1 MQNTMKSVAR
11 LMGNLSQG
19 ALWIAGI
26 GLVLM
31 TMFIAAQVIW
41 RYVFN
46 DSLTWSEPASVM
58 IMGWFIF
65 LGAAVGIREGYHLS
79 FDVLLYLLPQR
90 GKELLHTLSDVFV
103 GAFGGGMIFYGAQLA
118 IKTAGNQMPSLAFP
132 APSTSYPSWP
142 AACWSSSFLSSAL
155 PVAPPASIP
164 RVSARRS
171 RSTDLME
178 LWILFGTF
186 TFLLLIGTPVA
197 FCLGVSSFATILY
210 LGLPPVVIFQRLNSG
225 VSVFALMAIP
235 FFIFAGDLM
244 VRGDIARR
252 LVALAG
258 SMVGHL
264 RGGLGQV
271 NILASVMFG
280 GVSGSAAADA
290 SAVGGLMVPQMK
302 ARGYDVDYA
311 VNITVVGSIIALMI
325 PPSHNMIIYSI
336 SAGGRISIADLFTAG
351 IIPGLLLALC
361 LMLAAWIVARQ
372 RGYPTEAFPGLRA
385 MGRLFVSA
393 VPGLILIAIIFGGVR
408 SGVFTASES
417 SNIAVVYAL
426 LVTLL
431 VYRTLSWEDFKEATF
446 AAVRTTAMVLMVI
459 GCAASFGW
467 LLAYLKVPTAM
478 VSLLQGVSENP
489 LIILLLL
496 NVVLLIL
503 GTFMD
508 MSPLIVI
515 TTPIF
520 LPVATAFGVDP
531 VHFGV
536 ILILN
541 LGIGLCTPPVG
552 AVLFVGCAVGRIPIW
567 QALQTIWPFYGA
579 AVAALLLVTYVPALS
594 LWLPSL
600 FR

>member
-1 MQNTMKSVAR
+1 
-11 LMGNLSQG
+11 
-19 ALWIAGI
+19 
-26 GLVLM
+26 
-31 TMFIAAQVIW
+31 
-41 RYVFN
+41 
-46 DSLTWSEPASVM
+46 
-58 IMGWFIF
+58 
-65 LGAAVGIREGYHLS
+65 
-79 FDVLLYLLPQR
+79 
-90 GKELLHTLSDVFV
+90 
-103 GAFGGGMIFYGAQLA
+103 
-118 IKTAGNQMPSLAFP
+118 
-132 APSTSYPSWP
+132 
-142 AACWSSSFLSSAL
+142 
-155 PVAPPASIP
+155 
-164 RVSARRS
+164 
-171 RSTDLME
+171 ME
-178 LWILFGTF
+178 LYVLFGTF
-186 TFLLLIGTPVA
+186 VVLLLIGTPVA
-197 FCLGVSSFATILY
+197 FCLGLSSFATILY
-210 LGLPPVVIFQRLNSG
+210 LDLPPVVVFQRLNSG

-235 FFIFAGDLM
+235 FFIYAGDLM

-258 SMVGHL
+258 GFVGHL

-271 NILASVMFG
+271 NVLSSVMFG

-302 ARGYDVDYA
+302 ERGYDVDYA
-311 VNITVVGSIIALMI
+311 VNITVVSSIIALLL

-336 SAGGRISIADLFTAG
+336 AAGGRISIADLFTAG
-351 IIPGLLLALC
+351 IIPGFLLALL
-361 LMLAAWIVARQ
+361 LMIVAWAVAARK
-372 RGYPTEAFPGLRA
+372 GYPVQNFQGLR
-385 MGRLFVSA
+385 MIGTLFVSA
-393 VPGLILIAIIFGGVR
+393 APGLILVAIIFGGVR
-408 SGVFTASES
+408 SGIFTASES

-426 LVTLL
+426 LVTFF
-431 VYRTLSWEDFKEATF
+431 VYRTLSWSDFIEATF

-467 LLAYLKVPTAM
+467 LLAYTKVPASM
-478 VSLLQGVSENP
+478 VVLLQGVSDNP
-489 LIILLLL
+489 IVILLLL

-520 LPVATAFGVDP
+520 LPVAMAFGVDP

-567 QALQTIWPFYGA
+567 DAVRTIWPFYGA
-579 AVAALLLVTYVPALS
+579 AFATLMLVTYIPALS
-594 LWLPSL
+594 LWLPSM

>member
-1 MQNTMKSVAR
+1 
-11 LMGNLSQG
+11 
-19 ALWIAGI
+19 
-26 GLVLM
+26 
-31 TMFIAAQVIW
+31 
-41 RYVFN
+41 
-46 DSLTWSEPASVM
+46 
-58 IMGWFIF
+58 
-65 LGAAVGIREGYHLS
+65 
-79 FDVLLYLLPQR
+79 
-90 GKELLHTLSDVFV
+90 
-103 GAFGGGMIFYGAQLA
+103 
-118 IKTAGNQMPSLAFP
+118 
-132 APSTSYPSWP
+132 
-142 AACWSSSFLSSAL
+142 
-155 PVAPPASIP
+155 
-164 RVSARRS
+164 
-171 RSTDLME
+171 ME
-178 LWILFGTF
+178 LWVLFGTF
-186 TFLLLIGTPVA
+186 VFLLLIGTPVA
-197 FCLGVSSFATILY
+197 FCLGVSSFATVLY
-210 LGLPPVVIFQRLNSG
+210 MGLPPVVVFQRLNSG

-258 SMVGHL
+258 ALVGHM

-311 VNITVVGSIIALMI
+311 VNITVVGSIIALLI

-336 SAGGRISIADLFTAG
+336 SAGGKISIADLFTAG
-351 IIPGLLLALC
+351 IIPGGLLALT
-361 LMLAAWIVARQ
+361 LMVAARFVAIR
-372 RGYPTEAFPGLRA
+372 RGYPTEPFPGRKAL
-385 MGRLFVSA
+385 GQIFLTA
-393 VPGLILIAIIFGGVR
+393 VPGLILVAIIFGGVR
-408 SGVFTASES
+408 SGIFTASES
-417 SNIAVVYAL
+417 SNIAVVYAM
-426 LVTLL
+426 LVTFF
-431 VYRTLSWEDFKEATF
+431 VYRSLSFDDFVAATK

-459 GCAASFGW
+459 GCAAAFGW
-467 LLAYLKVPTAM
+467 LLAYLKVPTMM
-478 VSLLQGVSENP
+478 VSAIRGVSDNP
-489 LIILLLL
+489 IVILLLL

-520 LPVATAFGVDP
+520 LPVAAAFGVDP

-567 QALQTIWPFYGA
+567 QAMRTIWPFYGA
-579 AVAALLLVTYVPALS
+579 AFVTLMLVTYIPALS

-600 FR
+600 FH